1 VCVPRFAATGDNS
14 QKKSLRYAEQLDPE
28 VQRER
33 KAWRKRINGVNPQR
47 FKFLDQS
54 NAKTNMI
61 RLYGRA
67 PRGKRAVDYVPD
79 GRWESLTMVAALGH
93 DGKTIPMVYE
103 GGTDV
108 LAMQTF
114 VECWLVPALKPG
126 DIVAMDNLS
135 SHHHPEVVS
144 AIEVTGAEV
153 WFLPRYSPDYNP
165 IEQMWSKVKS
175 QLRKAAARSKKH
187 LIRAIGQALKTVT
200 TQDAA
205 GWFAC
210 AGYQ

>member
-1 VCVPRFAATGDNS
+1 M
-14 QKKSLRYAEQLDPE
+14 
-28 VQRER
+28 
-33 KAWRKRINGVNPQR
+33 NPKR

-54 NAKTNMI
+54 NAKTNMT

-67 PRGKRAVDYVPD
+67 PRGKRVVDHVPD
-79 GRWESLTMVAALGH
+79 GRWESLTMLAALGH
-93 DGKTIPMVYE
+93 DGTTVPMVYP

-108 LAMQTF
+108 SAMQTF
-114 VECWLVPALKPG
+114 VERWLAPTLKSG

-135 SHHHPEVVS
+135 SHHHPEVVA
-144 AIEVTGAEV
+144 AIEATGAEV

-175 QLRKAAARSKKH
+175 HLRKAAARSKKALVH
-187 LIRAIGQALKTVT
+187 AIGRALKTIT

-205 GWFAC
+205 GWFEC